1 MNREE
6 LFDKH
11 LRGELSV
18 EETAELKR
26 LLASDA
32 STGRAFV
39 EHVNETTLL
48 VRVGSQFESARMA
61 DNVVPLA
68 EADPNL
74 PSRRS
79 RGWAM
84 AAMAACLA
92 VLAAGAVIFLN
103 RKPPESVKLAEVYA
117 TGAGVQV
124 TRNGVVMDAAATEL
138 QAGDV
143 ITTAANET
151 AAIVY
156 RSEATRL
163 DLQPGTVLVFG
174 EATGGKRFE
183 LRAGIVQAR
192 IAPQPAGQSFRIKTA
207 HARAMVMGTEFLLR
221 ADEETTR
228 LDVLEGKVQLACRVT
243 GKKVVV
249 KAGFAA
255 SMKGEKAEFNVTP
268 LCSSNC
274 ILRECRGTN
283 AESKFQKLKA
293 NDKK

>member
-11 LRGELSV
+11 LRGELSA
-18 EETAELKR
+18 EEMAELKR

-32 STGRAFV
+32 NTGRAFV

-68 EADPNL
+68 EADSNL

-79 RGWAM
+79 RRWAV

-92 VLAAGAVIFLN
+92 VLAAGTVIFLN
-103 RKPPESVKLAEVYA
+103 RKPPEPVKLAEVYA
-117 TGAGVQV
+117 AGAGVQV
-124 TRNGVVMDAAATEL
+124 SRNGVLMDAAVTEL

-143 ITTAANET
+143 ITSATNET

-163 DLQPGTVLVFG
+163 ELQPGTVLVFG
-174 EATGGKRFE
+174 EATEGKRFE
-183 LRAGIVQAR
+183 LRTGIVQAR
-192 IAPQPAGQSFRIKTA
+192 VAPQPAGQSFRIKTP
-207 HARAMVMGTEFLLR
+207 HARATVLGTEFLLR
-221 ADEETTR
+221 ADENTTR
-228 LDVLEGKVQLACRVT
+228 LDVLEGKVQLACRIT

-249 KAGFAA
+249 KAGFGA
-255 SMKGEKAEFNVTP
+255 SMKGEKSEFSVTP

-293 NDKK
+293 NDKE